1 MSPHLA
7 RSHTPE
13 LLDQLARVAP
23 EVLCANLRDIARYN
37 HWLGMNRLM
46 HHLVRQ
52 STQAPISGL
61 DIGAGSGDFVH
72 YDMRAGES
80 SWVALDISD
89 AVLRCGNTDRLP
101 EPGRLREPVSVAA
114 SGLALPFPDAGF
126 DVVTCAQ
133 TLHHLEP
140 TEASA
145 LLRECARVARHGVIV
160 VDLTRSYVTLAGVWL
175 LTRLTSRNPMTRADG
190 VQSARRAYTLDEAR
204 ALAQV
209 AGWPAQHTH
218 VQSHGP
224 ARWSMTLSHQTRSA
238 SISNL

>member
-1 MSPHLA
+1 MSPALA

-13 LLDQLARVAP
+13 LLDQLDAVAP
-23 EVLCANLRDIARYN
+23 DVLCANLRDIARYN
-37 HWLGMNRLM
+37 HWLGANRLM
-46 HHLVRQ
+46 HRLVL
-52 STQAPISGL
+52 SMIDSACHGL
-61 DIGAGSGDFVH
+61 DIGAGAGDFVDYAAH
-72 YDMRAGES
+72 TGKSR
-80 SWVALDISD
+80 WVALDASA
-89 AVLRCGNTDRLP
+89 AVLRCGSR
-101 EPGRLREPVSVAA
+101 RESAPTCPAVAA
-114 SGLALPFPDAGF
+114 SGLALPFPDGTF

-133 TLHHLEP
+133 TVHHLEP
-140 TEASA
+140 GEASE
-145 LLRECARVARHGVIV
+145 LLRECARVARRGVIV

-224 ARWSMTLSHQTRSA
+224 ARWSMTLSHQARSA
-238 SISNL
+238 YSAYA